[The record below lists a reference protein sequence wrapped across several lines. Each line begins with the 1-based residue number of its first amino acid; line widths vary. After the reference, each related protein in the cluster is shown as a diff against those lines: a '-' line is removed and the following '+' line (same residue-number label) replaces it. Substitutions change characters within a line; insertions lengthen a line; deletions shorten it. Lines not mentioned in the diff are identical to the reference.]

1 MPATRDAGLGA
12 LLRAVRDRRLDQC
25 ADVGGQRLELERGR
39 RVAGDV
45 ALGVA
50 DDAGLQRGVEGDLL
64 AGADDQLG
72 RAAADVDDQGRL
84 GGRRARRWRRDR

>member
-1 MPATRDAGLGA
+1 MPATAIPAGSASA
-12 LLRAVRDRRLDQC
+12 LAGDRSLDRA
-25 ADVGGQRLELERGR
+25 ADVGGERLQLGRGG
-39 RVAGDV
+39 RVGGDV

-84 GGRRARRWRRDR
+84 AGRGSEVAPR